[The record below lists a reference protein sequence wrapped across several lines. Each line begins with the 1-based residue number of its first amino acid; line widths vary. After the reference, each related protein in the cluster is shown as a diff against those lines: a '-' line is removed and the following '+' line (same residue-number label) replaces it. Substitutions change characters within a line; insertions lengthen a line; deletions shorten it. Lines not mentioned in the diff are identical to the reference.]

1 MPCAVNET
9 TAVIAAASS
18 KRHQPDAAPDIIA
31 EEPEGAWRT
40 TVGEQRRSP
49 GRPFRSSSYWRAR
62 IAHRE
67 LALVGALHRDQQLKL
82 EKLAQDVGL
91 ARDEVIVTGY
101 VPDDDLLTLYNAC
114 LAFVLPS
121 LHEGFGLPVLE
132 IMQNQK

>member
-67 LALVGALHRDQQLKL
+67 LVLVGALSARTIDSKSAATHESLVGTSRHRRWY
-82 EKLAQDVGL
+82 
-91 ARDEVIVTGY
+91 AR
-101 VPDDDLLTLYNAC
+101 
-114 LAFVLPS
+114 FLPS
-121 LHEGFGLPVLE
+121 LTSASSQPPRKHDQG
-132 IMQNQK
+132 